1 MTLAWLLAIV
11 RAKSGIGRCGRL
23 NRNVICPEKFSVR
36 GPRVTFRVTL
46 DVHAASGCASQTA
59 WSADL
64 VRQRGLRARTR
75 RGVNRMGSQGQ
86 KGRVRSWTFG
96 CALGLAAMGL
106 AACGSGSSS
115 PTSTVRSTPT
125 TSPAGPTTTTTGG
138 STSGNQAAVLN
149 AWQSAQQT
157 LYGYLQAPW
166 QQDRANLVAGQTA
179 ATLWLNLANY
189 FVDPALKSEQTFLV
203 GVKMGQLN
211 GPTSFDLG
219 TPKVVALTPT
229 TATVAGCIYDSGTT
243 TASGQPGPSNLDG
256 GGAGGYKGT
265 WNLVLVSGSWK
276 IASFKTSSVSKC

>member
-1 MTLAWLLAIV
+1 VTLARLLAIV

-23 NRNVICPEKFSVR
+23 NQTVICPEKLSVR

-46 DVHAASGCASQTA
+46 DVHAAFGCASPTA
-59 WSADL
+59 WSAEFG
-64 VRQRGLRARTR
+64 RQQGLRARTR
-75 RGVNRMGSQGQ
+75 RGVNRMGSHGQ
-86 KGRVRSWTFG
+86 KGRGRSWTFG
-96 CALGLAAMGL
+96 CVLGMAAMGL

-115 PTSTVRSTPT
+115 STSTVRSTPT
-125 TSPAGPTTTTTGG
+125 TSSAGPTTTTTGG
-138 STSGNQAAVLN
+138 STSGNQAAVLS

-179 ATLWLNLANY
+179 ATLWPNLANY

-219 TPKVVALTPT
+219 TPKVVALAPM
-229 TATVAGCIYDSGTT
+229 TATVAGCIHDTGTA
-243 TASGQPGPSNLDG
+243 TATGAPGPPTLG
-256 GGAGGYKGT
+256 GGAGYASGT
-265 WNLVLVSGSWK
+265 WDLVLVGGTWK
-276 IASFKTSSVSKC
+276 VASFKTTTVPKC